1 MVCVILLCVLLYV
14 LIITVYYLVFP
25 VISVSDR
32 SVIVVADPS
41 VIEYARLSTA
51 PTSLRYTIAMWCS
64 VYASGAGFNGLS
76 WV

>member
-1 MVCVILLCVLLYV
+1 MVGVSLLCVFLYV
-14 LIITVYYLVFP
+14 LIIAVCYLVLL
-25 VISVSDR
+25 VISASDR

-51 PTSLRYTIAMWCS
+51 SASLRYTIAMWCS

>member
-1 MVCVILLCVLLYV
+1 
-14 LIITVYYLVFP
+14 VYYLVLL
-25 VISVSDR
+25 VISASDRSDR

-51 PTSLRYTIAMWCS
+51 PTPLRYTTAMWYS